1 MSPLKRG
8 VSTMNLYSRGLRKRV
23 AIGAA
28 LTMIV
33 SLAQLA
39 PTNAASKANNLVIA
53 ISEKDAGWCLQDSP
67 GNEQILAKNQVSE
80 TLMTTND
87 KGKTVPYLASKVENS
102 ADFKTWKF
110 TLREGIYFHDGEE
123 LTAATVLTNV
133 AGNLGL
139 NPLVPASLP
148 AIAWQDALGGVTSLA
163 QFAAKV
169 QAVSKYVVQF
179 NLPAPR
185 PLFPEI
191 WGARSTLWSTK
202 TLQTKQCGQ
211 TLGYGTGPF
220 MIQSKGTDQFK
231 TVLVANPK
239 YWRKDSAGKPLPKA
253 KTLTFLTIIEG
264 SQRRNALLKGQADL
278 ATFGATAGNLL
289 NQMKKDD
296 GIELFEGPRDVT
308 WSFHMNSAVA
318 PFNSKNARLAFSYA
332 LDREALAKVV
342 AKGNAEAAYCFG
354 ATYHPY
360 NLSAGGKKKCAP
372 SDLAKAK
379 QYADAYK
386 TETGKQLAVV
396 LPTTESQESI
406 KYNQA
411 VCNMLIKAGATCSLM
426 PPVTATAY
434 ILRGFALQQQVS
446 NFNVVFGYSSSF
458 ADLFSRKTNL
468 ELSGFRFTN
477 PGLAA
482 CFQTA
487 VETNAKAKYQ
497 ECVGVLHGDAY
508 WIPAY
513 NEGPFL
519 ASREELV
526 FSEGLLPS
534 NGKRRPIDAR
544 FDFSTITVNG

>member
-1 MSPLKRG
+1 MTVIRG
-8 VSTMNLYSRGLRKRV
+8 SWHKKVALAAAVTMV
-23 AIGAA
+23 
-28 LTMIV
+28 T
-33 SLAQLA
+33 SLGQIA

-53 ISEKDAGWCLQDSP
+53 ISEFDSGWCLQDSP
-67 GNEQILAKNQVSE
+67 GAEQILAKNQVTE
-80 TLMTTND
+80 TLMTTNN
-87 KGKTVPYLASKVENS
+87 KGKPVPYLAKSVENS

-110 TLREGIYFHDGEE
+110 TLREGIMFHDGEE
-123 LTAATVLTNV
+123 LTAATVAANA

-139 NPLVPASLP
+139 NPVIPAALP

-169 QAVSKYVVQF
+169 QPLSKYVIQF

-185 PLFPEI
+185 PLFSEL
-191 WGARSTLWSTK
+191 WAGGRASLWSSK

-211 TLGYGTGPF
+211 TVGAGTGPF
-220 MIQSKGTDQFK
+220 KIQSKGVDKAK
-231 TVLVANPK
+231 TVLEANTS
-239 YWRKDSAGKPLPKA
+239 YWRKGADGKSLPKA
-253 KTLTFLTIIEG
+253 KTLTFLTIVDG
-264 SQRRNALLKGQADL
+264 SQRRNALLKGQADM
-278 ATFGATAGNLL
+278 ATFGSTGGLVL
-289 NQMKKDD
+289 NEMKKDK
-296 GIELFEGPRDVT
+296 GITLFEGPRDTT
-308 WSFHMNSAVA
+308 WSFHMNSAAA
-318 PFNSKNARLAFSYA
+318 PFNSKNARLAFSFG

-342 AKGNAEAAYCFG
+342 AKGNAEPGYCFG

-360 NLSAGGKKKCAP
+360 NLSNGGKKKCAP

-379 QYADAYK
+379 QYVAAYQ
-386 TETGKQLAVV
+386 TETGKQLAIV

-406 KYNQA
+406 KLAQA
-411 VCNMLIKAGATCSLM
+411 VCNMMIKAGATCTLM

-487 VETNAKAKYQ
+487 VETNSKAKYQ

-508 WIPAY
+508 WVPAWT
-513 NEGPFL
+513 EATFI
-519 ASREELV
+519 ASGKNVV
-526 FSEGLLPS
+526 FSDGLLPS
-534 NGKRRPIDAR
+534 GGKRREIDAK
-544 FDFSTITVNG
+544 FDFATITVSG